1 MNKEA
6 LMKALA
12 ITAALLS
19 SLLAQAPSS
28 PQPAAYTYL
37 GTVQAV
43 QPKTASFDLVVGVG
57 YALRVVHMRTLPV
70 TQFAGGGARMSLAD
84 LKPGDVVRAEC
95 RMTASG
101 LVADRVEKVEPS
113 DSKQE
118 PVQ

>member
-6 LMKALA
+6 PHEG
-12 ITAALLS
+12 TRHHGCAADLTPGPG
-19 SLLAQAPSS
+19 ATPSPS
-28 PQPAAYTYL
+28 RPHVYQ

-43 QPKTASFDLVVGVG
+43 AAEDRLIRSRRRVG

-70 TQFAGGGARMSLAD
+70 TQFARGGARLSLAD

-95 RMTASG
+95 RMTATG
-101 LVADRVEKVEPS
+101 LVADRVEKVESS

-118 PVQ
+118 LAQ